1 MTDKELI
8 LNFVNQYD
16 RPFNAGVIAQL
27 TCINSVIVEQ
37 ILPDL
42 INQQT
47 IKQIEDSPPIYVRAN
62 RFQARF
68 GYQHYKGWTFSIA
81 DAHQLLDTLEN
92 GRYKSIRDIAQ
103 AIGKS
108 RQWVYIYL
116 EALASIEV
124 IDLRGFIYVVISRQN
139 VPKIGRKVQKG
150 ILGQLRNMNR
160 IGCYKLL
167 GGRKHEQIM
176 DKHILESLQHHN
188 N

>member
-16 RPFNAGVIAQL
+16 RPFNAEVIAGLTNVRRDVIEIQL
-27 TCINSVIVEQ
+27 PE
-37 ILPDL
+37 L
-42 INQQT
+42 IQGQE

-62 RFQARF
+62 RYQARI

-81 DAHQLLDTLEN
+81 DAHRLLDILEQ

-103 AIGKS
+103 TIGKS

-124 IDLRGFIYVVISRQN
+124 VDLRGYVYVVISRQN

-150 ILGQLRNMNR
+150 ILGQLRSLNR
-160 IGCYKLL
+160 IGCYRLL
-167 GGRKHEQIM
+167 
-176 DKHILESLQHHN
+176 D
-188 N
+188 

>member
-8 LNFVNQYD
+8 LNFINQYD
-16 RPFNAGVIAQL
+16 RLFNAEVIAQL
-27 TCINSVIVEQ
+27 TSIQAGTIEQ
-37 ILPDL
+37 ILPEL
-42 INQQT
+42 IQGQE

-62 RFQARF
+62 RYQARI

-81 DAHQLLDTLEN
+81 DAHKLMDILEQ
-92 GRYKSIRDIAQ
+92 GRYKSIREIAQ

-124 IDLRGFIYVVISRQN
+124 VDLRQHIYVVISRQN

-150 ILGQLRNMNR
+150 ILGQLRSLNR
-160 IGCYKLL
+160 AGCYRLI
-167 GGRKHEQIM
+167 E
-176 DKHILESLQHHN
+176 
-188 N
+188 

>member
-1 MTDKELI
+1 MIEDTMTDKELI
-8 LNFVNQYD
+8 LNFINQYD
-16 RPFNAGVIAQL
+16 RPFNAEVIAQL
-27 TCINSVIVEQ
+27 TNMNINVIESQ
-37 ILPDL
+37 LPEL
-42 INQQT
+42 IQSHA

-62 RFQARF
+62 RYQARI

-81 DAHQLLDTLEN
+81 DAHSLLDILEQ

-124 IDLRGFIYVVISRQN
+124 VDLKGFIYVVISRQN

-150 ILGQLRNMNR
+150 ILGQLRSLNR
-160 IGCYKLL
+160 IGCYRLICLKA
-167 GGRKHEQIM
+167 
-176 DKHILESLQHHN
+176 
-188 N
+188 

>member
-8 LNFVNQYD
+8 LNFVSQYD
-16 RPFNAGVIAQL
+16 RPFNAELMAQM
-27 TCINSVIVEQ
+27 TNIDSDAIEH
-37 ILPDL
+37 ILPEL
-42 INQQT
+42 IQSQA

-62 RFQARF
+62 RYQARI
-68 GYQHYKGWTFSIA
+68 GYQHYKGWSFSIA

-103 AIGKS
+103 AVSKS

-124 IDLRGFIYVVISRQN
+124 VDLRCFIYVVISRQN

-150 ILGQLRNMNR
+150 ILGQLRSLNR
-160 IGCYKLL
+160 IGAY
-167 GGRKHEQIM
+167 RYIS
-176 DKHILESLQHHN
+176 DK
-188 N
+188 